1 MRFQQLPGASPG
13 FVRRSKSSRVVME
26 GCSVSRSLLPE
37 EPQTSLLPNRVASA
51 NSNLLAPRIK
61 QARQLGNRK
70 LGNRKRG
77 NRKRD
82 DSKSLRNKAD
92 GAVNWPL
99 QNEMGSP
106 ESDHHRN
113 EGC

>member
-70 LGNRKRG
+70 RG
-77 NRKRD
+77 DR
-82 DSKSLRNKAD
+82 KSLRNNAD

-106 ESDHHRN
+106 KSDHHRN

>member
-1 MRFQQLPGASPG
+1 
-13 FVRRSKSSRVVME
+13 ME

-77 NRKRD
+77 NRKRGNRKRGNRKRD